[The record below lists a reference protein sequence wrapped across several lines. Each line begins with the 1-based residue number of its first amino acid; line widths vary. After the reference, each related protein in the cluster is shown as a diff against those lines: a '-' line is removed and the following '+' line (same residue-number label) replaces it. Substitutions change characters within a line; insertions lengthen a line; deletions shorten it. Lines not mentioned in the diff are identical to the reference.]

1 MKEAETYAADSHGD
15 TLKCSLPSTQ
25 TTTTTTRAIKMN
37 AACVCVMTSRATLQH
52 NHKKGST
59 RNSSN

>member
-37 AACVCVMTSRATLQH
+37 AACVCDDKQSYFTTQP
-52 NHKKGST
+52 
-59 RNSSN
+59 